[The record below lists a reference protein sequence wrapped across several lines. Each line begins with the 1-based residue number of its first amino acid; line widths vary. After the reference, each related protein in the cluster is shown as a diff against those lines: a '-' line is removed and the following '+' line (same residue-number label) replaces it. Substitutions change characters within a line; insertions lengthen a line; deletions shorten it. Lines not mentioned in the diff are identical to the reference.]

1 MLFLELNTQIYVF
14 YILDVTYLFWEH
26 ATHNIGKKKKLFKK
40 NIYIM
45 THRLE

>member
-26 ATHNIGKKKKLFKK
+26 ATHNIGKKKKEKKNYLKK
-40 NIYIM
+40 NI
-45 THRLE
+45 